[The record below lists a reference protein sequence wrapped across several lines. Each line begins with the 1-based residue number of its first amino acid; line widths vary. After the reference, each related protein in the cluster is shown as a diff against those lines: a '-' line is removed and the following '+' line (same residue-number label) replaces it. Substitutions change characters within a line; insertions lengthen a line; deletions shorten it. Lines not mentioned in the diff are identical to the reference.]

1 MANKTSDFLS
11 SNRGKLVPAAR
22 LLAGAAGGA
31 LALTGLK
38 RRDKVGAA
46 LGGVGLGL
54 LATSGLAGRGLTD
67 RFRRSSP
74 LSSPDEALPVEVPRD
89 REEVPVQGTEEG
101 VFQPTTL

>member
-1 MANKTSDFLS
+1 MANKYSDFLS

-67 RFRRSSP
+67 RFRRSS
-74 LSSPDEALPVEVPRD
+74 SPDDALPVEVPRD
-89 REEVPVQGTEEG
+89 KGEVPVQGTEEG

>member
-1 MANKTSDFLS
+1 MANKYSDFLS
-11 SNRGKLVPAAR
+11 ANRGKLVPAAR

-31 LALTGLK
+31 LALSGLK

-54 LATSGLAGRGLTD
+54 LATSGLAGRGLTG
-67 RFRRSSP
+67 RFRRSS
-74 LSSPDEALPVEVPRD
+74 SPDDALPVDVPRD
-89 REEVPVQGTEEG
+89 REEVPAQGTEEG